1 MKRIPTQVII
11 LTILATL
18 LWHTSAYSQR
28 DREYVEA
35 ENLYDYESYQAA
47 KRAYLKLLK
56 KDPGNVDIQFKLGVC
71 YLHTLKKDSAVF
83 YLENVY
89 AKNNNH
95 DPHLEFTLA
104 KAYHYVNKFSEAIRY
119 YNIAKKDYAI
129 LSQQGG
135 SKRVS
140 KEEANARIEACD
152 KRIKECEFGMQ
163 YVESPMY
170 VNIRNVGNQ
179 INSEF
184 PDYAPIFPDDQSFLV
199 FTSRRKGTT
208 GGKKDITDEHFFE
221 DVYIAYKNGKEW
233 KTPQNIGRKINTK
246 YHDASISLS
255 HDGKY
260 LFLYKDRREGD
271 IYISE
276 IDQTDSSWSKPKS
289 IGKNINSKYRETSIT
304 MSSGNDTVYFSSDRP
319 GGFGGLDLY
328 MSVKNEKGRWGKAIN
343 LGSSINTP
351 YNEDSPY
358 IMPDGQLLYFSS
370 EGHSSMG
377 GYDIFFVNKEQGGKW
392 SKPYNMKYPINTSDD
407 DIYFVISADGM
418 KGYYASVKGDTE
430 GEKDIYE
437 IYHPE
442 GDNILALKPKDK
454 PKKDSLEIIL
464 QNQPKIYLMGTV
476 LDKDTKDKL
485 QALVQL
491 IEREK
496 ISAPQAVQTLEK
508 DKFTE
513 NITSNSNDGVYK
525 ATLVKSGKKYVI
537 FVRKKGFYKQTKE
550 VSIPTSV
557 TEPTKADL
565 PLTRIKPGDKIG
577 LQVLF
582 GFDSYWIQP
591 RYQTHLD
598 SVANYLKEYPEM
610 IVEISGHTDNIGYR
624 WYNLILAQRRAQA
637 VMNYLINKK
646 GIPAKRVVFKGYA
659 DEKPAGNNSTYNGR
673 ALNRRV
679 DGVVVRVDLKD
690 E

>member
-18 LWHTSAYSQR
+18 LWHSSAYSQR
-28 DREYVEA
+28 DREYIEA

-56 KDPGNVDIQFKLGVC
+56 KDPSNTDVQFKLGVC

-104 KAYHYVNKFSEAIRY
+104 KAYHYVNKFSDAIKY
-119 YNIAKKDYAI
+119 YNIAKKDYAV
-129 LSQQGG
+129 LAQQGG
-135 SKRVS
+135 SKKVS

-152 KRIKECEFGMQ
+152 KRIKECQFGMQ

-184 PDYAPIFPDDQSFLV
+184 PDYAPIFPDNRSFLV

-221 DVYIAYKNGKEW
+221 DVYIAYKNGKGW
-233 KTPQNIGRKINTK
+233 KAPKNIGSKINTK

-304 MSSGNDTVYFSSDRP
+304 MSRGNDTVYFSSDRP

-328 MSVKNEKGRWGKAIN
+328 MSVKDEKGRWGKAVN

-377 GYDIFFVNKEQGGKW
+377 GYDIFFVNKEKDGKW
-392 SKPYNMKYPINTSDD
+392 SNPYNMKYPINTSDD
-407 DIYFVISADGM
+407 DIYFVISSDGM

-442 GDNILALKPKDK
+442 GDNLLALKPKKK
-454 PKKDSLEIIL
+454 PKKDSLEIVL
-464 QNQPKIYLMGTV
+464 QNQPKTFLMGTV
-476 LDKDTKDKL
+476 LDKDSQDKI

-496 ISAPQAVQTLEK
+496 VTDPQAVQTLEK
-508 DKFTE
+508 DRFTE
-513 NITSNSNDGVYK
+513 NITSNAGDGVYK
-525 ATLVKSGKKYVI
+525 ATLVKLGKNYVI
-537 FVRKKGFYKQTKE
+537 FVRKKGFYKKTKE
-550 VSIPTSV
+550 VSIPSSLTK
-557 TEPTKADL
+557 PTTADL

-582 GFDSYWIQP
+582 GFDSYWVQP
-591 RYQTHLD
+591 KYQAHLD

-624 WYNLILAQRRAQA
+624 WYNLILAKRRAQA

-659 DEKPAGNNSTYNGR
+659 SDKPLGNNTTYQGR
-673 ALNRRV
+673 AQNRRV